1 MALSEIENIK
11 KILHRMKIQVD
22 RMKHTI
28 KHISTHTELEDQR
41 QDRLKSRGEK
51 QGNKLENLAKES
63 MLHLNIILE
72 FTQGIQFRSRILSF
86 KGVVRGYS
94 AANNF
99 GKVRWSNFSSSRS
112 HWCQPGYES
121 LEGG

>member
-1 MALSEIENIK
+1 
-11 KILHRMKIQVD
+11 MKIQVD
-22 RMKHTI
+22 RMKQTI

-72 FTQGIQFRSRILSF
+72 FTQGSQFRSRILSF

-99 GKVRWSNFSSSRS
+99 GKVRWSKFSSSRS
-112 HWCQPGYES
+112 HWCQPGYEP